1 MSELETKHYI
11 ANGSKEAPAAKE
23 AIEWAGQT
31 RAQLVD
37 LKFCDLLGR
46 WQHMTLP
53 LAAFDESAFDE
64 GLGFDGSSIRGWQGI
79 SESDMLLMPDPASA
93 ILDPF
98 TEAPT
103 LSLICEIADPVTGE
117 RYGRD
122 PRGVAARAEAYLT
135 ETRIADTSY
144 FGPECEFF
152 VFDEVSYDLGPNH
165 SHYAFDSAEGHW
177 NSGKP
182 GLGNTIREKEGYF
195 PPAPHDTLHDLRSAM
210 VLTLER
216 LGIPC
221 EFHHHEVAS
230 GGQCEIDLRYQTLTR
245 MADQVMTYKY
255 VVKNV
260 ARAAGKTV
268 TFMPK
273 PLFGDNGSGMHTHQ
287 SLWKEGT
294 PLMADKSGYA
304 GLSQLARAYLAGLL
318 MHAPALLALCAPTTN
333 SYRRLVPGYEAPVN
347 LVYSQRNRS
356 ACIRIPMY
364 SDSPKAKRIEFRC
377 PDAAANPY
385 LAFAA
390 MLMAGIDGIQKGLD
404 PGEPADYDLFEENH
418 GPIAQVPGSLSEA
431 LDALEVDHE
440 FLTQGGVFSEELIR
454 TWIDWKR
461 ENEVDVVA
469 LRPHPAEFAL
479 YYDAEVELREL
490 RQEDWPAVRE
500 IYEQGIAGKNATFE
514 TEAPSWE
521 AWDRSQLDV
530 HRYVAVE
537 QERVVGWV
545 AAHPVSSRP
554 CYAGVVEH
562 SVYVH
567 DDWQGKGIGRA
578 LLERLFQSTE
588 EAGIWTIQTGIF
600 PENEA
605 SLALHEKCGFRI
617 VGTQERLGKLDGVW
631 RDVVVLERRSEVI
644 S

>member
-1 MSELETKHYI
+1 MAEAETKHYI
-11 ANGSKEAPAAKE
+11 TNGSEEAPAARE
-23 AIEWAGQT
+23 ALEWAGQT
-31 RAQLVD
+31 QAQMVD

-103 LSLICEIADPVTGE
+103 LSLVCEIADPVTRE
-117 RYGRD
+117 RYVRD
-122 PRGVAARAEAYLT
+122 PRGVARRAEAYLT
-135 ETRIADTSY
+135 ETGIADTAH

-165 SHYAFDSAEGHW
+165 AHYAFDSAEGHW

-182 GLGNTIREKEGYF
+182 GLGYTVREKEGYF
-195 PPAPHDTLHDLRSAM
+195 PPAPHDTLHDLRTRM

-230 GGQCEIDLRYQTLTR
+230 GGQCEIDLRYGTLTR
-245 MADQVMTYKY
+245 MADQVMTYKH

-260 ARAAGKTV
+260 AREAGKCA

-304 GLSQLARAYLAGLL
+304 GLSQLARAYVAGLL
-318 MHAPALLALCAPTTN
+318 AHAPALLAFCAPTTN
-333 SYRRLVPGYEAPVN
+333 SYRRLVSGYEAPVN

-364 SDSPKAKRIEFRC
+364 SESANAKRIEFRP
-377 PDAAANPY
+377 PDASANPY

-390 MLMAGIDGIQKGLD
+390 MLMAGIDGIQRGLE
-404 PGEPADYDLFEENH
+404 PGEPADYDLFEEER
-418 GPIAQVPGSLSEA
+418 GPVAQVPGSLAEA
-431 LDALEVDHE
+431 LDALEADHE
-440 FLTQGGVFSEELIR
+440 FLTAGGVFSEELIR

-461 ENEVDVVA
+461 ENEIDAVR

-479 YYDAEVELREL
+479 YFD
-490 RQEDWPAVRE
+490 
-500 IYEQGIAGKNATFE
+500 
-514 TEAPSWE
+514 S
-521 AWDRSQLDV
+521 
-530 HRYVAVE
+530 
-537 QERVVGWV
+537 
-545 AAHPVSSRP
+545 
-554 CYAGVVEH
+554 
-562 SVYVH
+562 
-567 DDWQGKGIGRA
+567 
-578 LLERLFQSTE
+578 
-588 EAGIWTIQTGIF
+588 
-600 PENEA
+600 
-605 SLALHEKCGFRI
+605 
-617 VGTQERLGKLDGVW
+617 
-631 RDVVVLERRSEVI
+631 
-644 S
+644 